1 MIFDVKQIR
10 KAFPVLEQKVNG
22 KRLVYFDNAATTQKP
37 VRVIQRVSRYYEE
50 ENSNVHRGV
59 HHLSQVA
66 TDKFEQARRFVAD
79 YIHAQSAEE
88 IIFTRGTTESIN
100 AVATVFSHLVNTG
113 DEILITAMEH
123 HSNLV
128 PWQQLCTQQKAS
140 LKVVPVNKKG
150 ELDVGQLGKM
160 LTAKTKMLALAHVS
174 NVLGTVNPV
183 KEIVNLAHKKNI
195 PVTIDGAQSIAHLPV
210 DVSDMDCDFY
220 AFSAHKAYGPMGIG
234 VLYGKE
240 KWLNQ
245 LPPYQFGGEM
255 VDQVTLD
262 KTTFNV
268 LPYKFEAGTPNVAGA
283 LGMEAALR
291 FIRETGI
298 DQIRK
303 HEDEVLGYAT
313 KQLSAINGMQLIG
326 RAKDK
331 TAVLSFVVNGLHP
344 YDLGTLLDQ
353 MGVAIRTGYHCA
365 QPVVESFGLTGT
377 LRASFGLYNT
387 LEEVDI
393 FVDALKRSINML
405 K

>member
-37 VRVIQRVSRYYEE
+37 LRVIHRVSRYYEE

-79 YIHAQSAEE
+79 YIHAQSVGE

-113 DEILITAMEH
+113 DEILVTAMEH

-128 PWQQLCTQQKAS
+128 PWQQLCTRQKAS
-140 LKVVPVNKKG
+140 LKVIPVNKKG
-150 ELDVGQLGKM
+150 ELDIDQLGKM

-313 KQLSAINGMQLIG
+313 KQLSSINGMQLIG
-326 RAKDK
+326 KAKDK

-353 MGVAIRTGYHCA
+353 MGVAVRTGYHCA

>member
-37 VRVIQRVSRYYEE
+37 VRVIHRVSRYYEE

-66 TDKFEQARRFVAD
+66 TDNFEQARRFIAD
-79 YIHAQSAEE
+79 YIHAQSAGE

-113 DEILITAMEH
+113 DEILVTAMEH

-128 PWQQLCTQQKAS
+128 PWQQLCTRQKAS
-140 LKVVPVNKKG
+140 LKVIPVNKKG
-150 ELDVGQLGKM
+150 ELDIGQLGKM

-283 LGMEAALR
+283 LGMETALR

-313 KQLSAINGMQLIG
+313 EQLSLINGMQLIG

-353 MGVAIRTGYHCA
+353 MGVAVRTGYHCA